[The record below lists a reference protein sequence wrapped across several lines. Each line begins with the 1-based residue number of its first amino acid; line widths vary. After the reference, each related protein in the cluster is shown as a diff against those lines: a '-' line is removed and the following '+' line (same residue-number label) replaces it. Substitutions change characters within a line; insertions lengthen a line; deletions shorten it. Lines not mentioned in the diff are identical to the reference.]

1 MMDTN
6 TTVETGATLVAKT
19 APPVTVSIATLA
31 GYNVSE
37 LLVWATLIYT
47 VIMITHKLYTI
58 AIEIR
63 DRHWR
68 GPDRRNGEPDTRN
81 TPVER
86 RK

>member
-1 MMDTN
+1 MDAQ
-6 TTVETGATLVAKT
+6 TTTETGAVVVAKA

-68 GPDRRNGEPDTRN
+68 GPDRRNGEPDTRD
-81 TPVER
+81 TFVER

>member
-1 MMDTN
+1 MDAQ
-6 TTVETGATLVAKT
+6 TTTETGAVVVAKA

-31 GYNVSE
+31 GYSVSE
-37 LLVWATLIYT
+37 LLVLATLIYT
-47 VIMITHKLYTI
+47 VSMITHKLYTI

-68 GPDRRNGEPDTRN
+68 GPDRRNGEPDTRD

>member
-1 MMDTN
+1 MDAQ
-6 TTVETGATLVAKT
+6 TTTETGAVVVAKA

-31 GYNVSE
+31 GYSVSE
-37 LLVWATLIYT
+37 LLVLATLIYT

-58 AIEIR
+58 AVEIR
-63 DRHWR
+63 DRHWS
-68 GPDRRNGEPDTRN
+68 GPDRRNGEPDTRD